1 MQKRWTIAAIA
12 VGLVVLV
19 VLGGVGLVRSLDD
32 SENPATTHAEESQR
46 NEVAGREAEGSEG
59 SGEHDSNER
68 EDTKEDASENEREGS
83 REDPSGGEGEHA
95 GSEGSGEHGAN
106 ERTGSGESSEDD
118 GEESGTQLTK
128 QQTYDHLR
136 AGSRLIIA
144 YDPAA
149 NVFSGTVRNITDA
162 TLNRVRIEIH
172 LSNGIELGP
181 TTPADLPPGGV
192 MDVTLPASAQ
202 PFDTWSA
209 HAEVGGGDSGSED
222 SGEHDSNERENSAER
237 DGDDRGGHDDGA

>member
-1 MQKRWTIAAIA
+1 MQKRWMIAAIA
-12 VGLVVLV
+12 VGLVVLAI
-19 VLGGVGLVRSLDD
+19 LGGVGLVRSLDD
-32 SENPATTHAEESQR
+32 SENPGTTHAEESQR
-46 NEVAGREAEGSEG
+46 SEVADREAEGSEG

-68 EDTKEDASENEREGS
+68 EDTREDAS
-83 REDPSGGEGEHA
+83 GGKGEHG

-222 SGEHDSNERENSAER
+222 SGEHDSNERENSEER
-237 DGDDRGGHDDGA
+237 DGNDRGEHDGGA